1 MSTSSKA
8 PRSTANKVSD
18 VELFLA
24 GARTYNNQLDFIKAD
39 ESFVNNIDSL
49 TVVSSKSGNLYLRV
63 KLTNDR
69 TVNASLDWS
78 LIGLCEAGDQLSKR
92 GLEYAKTTKGGNT
105 YFTFRGR
112 IK

>member
-1 MSTSSKA
+1 MSESSKT
-8 PRSTANKVSD
+8 PRSTTSKASD

-24 GARTYNNQLDFIKAD
+24 GARTYNQLDFIKAD

-63 KLTNDR
+63 KLTNDS

-92 GLEYAKTTKGGNT
+92 GLEYAKTTRGGDT